1 MKQVKEIIASIKGS
15 RYFQQAFIHTSFQNE
30 FSSETSYETL
40 EFLGD
45 SVLNFATA
53 LFLYRSFPHYT
64 EGQMSKLKQLMVRE
78 DTLAYLSRKFELGE
92 FLQLGAV
99 EKKNHGES
107 KKSILADIF
116 ESFLAALYLEK
127 GEKAVYEFLS
137 LTLFP

>member
-1 MKQVKEIIASIKGS
+1 L
-15 RYFQQAFIHTSFQNE
+15 
-30 FSSETSYETL
+30 SYETL

-78 DTLAYLSRKFELGE
+78 ETLAYLSQKIGLGA
-92 FLQLGAV
+92 FLQLGEV
-99 EKKNHGES
+99 EKKNRGEK
-107 KKSILADIF
+107 KKSILADVF

-127 GEKAVYEFLS
+127 GEKEVYEFLS

>member
-1 MKQVKEIIASIKGS
+1 MKRVKEIIASIKGTS
-15 RYFQQAFIHTSFQNE
+15 YFQQAFIHTSFRNE
-30 FSSETSYETL
+30 FGLEICYETL

-45 SVLNFATA
+45 SVLNFATS
-53 LFLYRSFPHYT
+53 LFLFHSFPHFT

-78 DTLAYLSRKFELGE
+78 DTLAYLSKKIGLVE

-99 EKKNHGES
+99 EKKNHGDN

-127 GEKAVYEFLS
+127 GEKMVYEFLN
-137 LTLFP
+137 LTLFS